1 MLSFLGRSVAGGSL
15 GSLRASSSSKFVIEA
30 TDSTFQNVLEKSH
43 TTPLIVDFYADW
55 CGPCRKLAPEL
66 VSRVDKA
73 DGKLLL
79 VKVNTDNEERTAA
92 KYEIRS
98 LPTVISFWKGQPKDT
113 MIGLGSPAQ
122 IDTFV
127 SQAISHADDT
137 SPKA

>member
-1 MLSFLGRSVAGGSL
+1 MAGGSL